1 MPVATDIIKLA
12 ESQLGY
18 VEQGGPHGNDGNLT
32 KYNNWYFGSVQAQPW
47 CATFV
52 SWVFF
57 MAGLPLPASTSK
69 GFAYTPSGAAWFQ
82 KQGRW
87 SKTPRVGALVF
98 FSWEGKRIDHVAI
111 VVKVNSDGSITTI
124 EGNTSSGTAG
134 SQRDGGGVYRR
145 IRKSNIVGYG
155 LPLYKEDAP
164 TSTPA
169 PGEVKDVEKFFV
181 IYKEGDAG
189 RFAWWPVINRKTFI
203 SGHAAEKFFKNP
215 NYLGDLEIQASELE
229 GIKNLADA

>member
-32 KYNNWYFGSVQAQPW
+32 KYNDWYFGSKQAQPW

-52 SWVFF
+52 SWVFY

-87 SKTPRVGALVF
+87 SKTPSVGALVF
-98 FSWEGKRIDHVAI
+98 FSFGGKRIDHVAI
-111 VVKVNSDGSITTI
+111 VVKVNSDGSIVTI
-124 EGNTSSGTAG
+124 EGNTSAGAAG

-155 LPLYKEDAP
+155 LPLYVADIP
-164 TSTPA
+164 TTPTT
-169 PGEVKDVEKFFV
+169 PGEVQDVEKFFV
-181 IYKEGDAG
+181 INKPSDAG

-203 SGHAAEKFFKNP
+203 SAQAADGFYKNP
-215 NYLGDLEIQASELE
+215 NCLGSLEMQASEVD
-229 GIKNLADA
+229 GIKNLAD